1 MSGVML
7 ELMMFAGMGFL
18 AGCVVTMTVIPL
30 VHERAVRLT
39 TKRLMSATPATVN
52 EVHAQKDLQ
61 RAEYAVALRRLE
73 ISAGQAR
80 AHSIG
85 ARLEAGRKA
94 VEALE
99 FKAELGRAT
108 ALLRCLHAREQTH
121 RQAARRVV
129 RLVAYLFDRSQRERR
144 RIFLAGA
151 PRSERMRDWATAT
164 ASS

>member
-1 MSGVML
+1 ML

-18 AGCVVTMTVIPL
+18 AGCVVTMTMIPL

-61 RAEYAVALRRLE
+61 RAEYAVAMRRLE
-73 ISAGQAR
+73 MSAEQAR

-94 VEALE
+94 VEAQEL
-99 FKAELGRAT
+99 KVELGRAT
-108 ALLRCLHAREQTH
+108 ALLLRLHAREQTH
-121 RQAARRVV
+121 REAARRVT
-129 RLVAYLFDRSQRERR
+129 RLIAYLFDRSQRERR
-144 RIFLAGA
+144 RIYLAGA
-151 PRSERMRDWATAT
+151 PRPGRVREWAPATANT
-164 ASS
+164 